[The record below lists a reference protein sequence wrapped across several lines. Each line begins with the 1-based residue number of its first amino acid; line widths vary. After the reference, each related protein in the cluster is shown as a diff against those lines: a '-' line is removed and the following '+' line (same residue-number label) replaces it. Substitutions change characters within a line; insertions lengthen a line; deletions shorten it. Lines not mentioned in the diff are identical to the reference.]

1 MPVEKLR
8 SVASGRVWSG
18 TQAKARGLV
27 DVIGGFDDAVKI
39 AAQSAG
45 IGDDYKIKLY
55 PKQKTFLAQWL
66 QDIEEN
72 AKVKMLKQ
80 ELGDGYETLQQV
92 KNLQRYQGAQ
102 ARMPFGMELK

>member
-1 MPVEKLR
+1 MEFTHIESIEKRKKSDL
-8 SVASGRVWSG
+8 
-18 TQAKARGLV
+18 LV
-27 DVIGGFDDAVKI
+27 LPYWKD
-39 AAQSAG
+39 
-45 IGDDYKIKLY
+45 
-55 PKQKTFLAQWL
+55 KQKTFLAQWL
-66 QDIEEN
+66 QDLEEN